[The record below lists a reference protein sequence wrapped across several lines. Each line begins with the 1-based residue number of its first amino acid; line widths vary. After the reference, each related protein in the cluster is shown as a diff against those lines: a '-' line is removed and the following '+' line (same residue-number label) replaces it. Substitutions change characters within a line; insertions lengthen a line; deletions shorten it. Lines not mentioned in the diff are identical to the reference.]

1 MRRGGAVPQPRLPDR
16 LAELLPLLVVLLILG
31 GLQVARLGLDHVP
44 SLSVTP
50 MPTPTVA
57 APATRLPQRPLRVE
71 SANTG
76 NLEGCTAGGPR
87 FQGGL
92 AELKRSLGR
101 IMGDPLDCERVVNP
115 EGDTEQHT
123 STGLAYYLK
132 TDNVP
137 AFTDGQNRW
146 ALTSRGIVHWTGAQL
161 SPPDSASPLPR

>member
-1 MRRGGAVPQPRLPDR
+1 
-16 LAELLPLLVVLLILG
+16 VLLIIG
-31 GLQVARLGLDHVP
+31 GLQGARLGLDR
-44 SLSVTP
+44 LSALPATP
-50 MPTPTVA
+50 LPTPTVA
-57 APATRLPQRPLRVE
+57 APATRSPQRPLPVQAATT
-71 SANTG
+71 S

-115 EGDTEQHT
+115 DGDTEQHT

-132 TDNVP
+132 ADNVP

-146 ALTSRGIVHWTGAQL
+146 ALTLRGIVHWTGAQL